1 MRRCEPSALYQSAS
15 WRRITSPALRSRVAS
30 TPFVEG
36 VRRYIDWLRA
46 PAEELGARDADP
58 DPDPVG

>member
-1 MRRCEPSALYQSAS
+1 MRSCERGALYQSAS
-15 WRRITSPALRSRVAS
+15 WRRITSPGLRSRVAS

-46 PAEELGARDADP
+46 PAEEFDARDAA